1 MSWQCPVKLHQTAWM
16 ALLDTC
22 RNHGN
27 VEMAEC
33 VAKRILEM
41 GPDICCLL
49 CAMLLLPTGISVRM
63 LNC

>member
-1 MSWQCPVKLHQTAWM
+1 M

-22 RNHGN
+22 GNHGD

-41 GPDICCLL
+41 GPEKCYLL
-49 CAMLLLPTGISVRM
+49 CAMLLLATGISVRM